1 MPIKERDEY
10 RDYDDRHNGDR
21 SGRSATAA
29 AHYNILIVVH
39 RRSFLGEWTGLYPNG
54 RKEKIC
60 QGPAWAGS
68 LYHSPARQG
77 PGGLG
82 TYDLPMNTYIVTVAI
97 GIFALGASAVPL
109 AAAPLPH
116 SKASVNALKLHRV
129 PKLTPTPMPTA
140 TPIPTVTVPG
150 GTAMTVNLVDKVS
163 SHTANVGDTFAIVA
177 TQDVVVDGWLVVA
190 KGASGQ
196 GEVVSVERAG
206 SNGHAG
212 NIGLQMDWIFAT
224 DGEKLK
230 LTSQKDTQ
238 EGQGKAGAA
247 STVTVASYLLLGLP
261 GLFAHNFVKGRD
273 IDIDSSKT
281 FPAYVQDTV
290 HVAATQ
296 QATVEP
302 GFAH

>member
-1 MPIKERDEY
+1 M
-10 RDYDDRHNGDR
+10 
-21 SGRSATAA
+21 S
-29 AHYNILIVVH
+29 
-39 RRSFLGEWTGLYPNG
+39 
-54 RKEKIC
+54 
-60 QGPAWAGS
+60 
-68 LYHSPARQG
+68 
-77 PGGLG
+77 
-82 TYDLPMNTYIVTVAI
+82 
-97 GIFALGASAVPL
+97 L
-109 AAAPLPH
+109 AAAPIAH
-116 SKASVNALKLHRV
+116 SKAGAHG
-129 PKLTPTPMPTA
+129 PKVRRTPNPTPTTVPTA
-140 TPIPTVTVPG
+140 TPVPTVTVPG

-163 SHTANVGDTFAIVA
+163 SHTANIGDTFAIVA
-177 TQDVVVDGWLVVA
+177 AQDIVIDGWLVIA

-212 NIGLQMDWIFAT
+212 SIGLQMDWIFAT
-224 DGEKLK
+224 DGEKVK

-247 STVTVASYLLLGLP
+247 STVTVASYLFLGLP

-273 IDIDSSKT
+273 IDIDSTKA
-281 FPAYVQDTV
+281 FPAYVEDTV